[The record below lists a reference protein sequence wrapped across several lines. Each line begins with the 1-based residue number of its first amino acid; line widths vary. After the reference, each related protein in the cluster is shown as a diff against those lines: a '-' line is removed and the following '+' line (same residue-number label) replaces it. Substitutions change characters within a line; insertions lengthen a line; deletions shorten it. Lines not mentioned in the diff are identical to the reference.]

1 MKNKKF
7 ILKTIADCLVAGL
20 ISVGVFQS
28 PTFAI
33 ESLSG
38 YAVLIGTVLL
48 TLFLM
53 TIYALK
59 FHQKK
64 AVTGLS
70 IALVVSM
77 AEIYAIGL
85 ALGKQP
91 SAGVS
96 NQSEQDELF
105 GSTSN
110 RRRATASSTTTT
122 SSSSTTAPAP

>member
-1 MKNKKF
+1 MRDDKF

-38 YAVLIGTVLL
+38 YAVLIGLVLL
-48 TLFLM
+48 TLLLM

-64 AVTGLS
+64 AITGLL
-70 IALVVSM
+70 IALGVSM
-77 AEIYAIGL
+77 LEVFAIGF
-85 ALGKQP
+85 ALGKSFDLIVVVWFIIIP
-91 SAGVS
+91 SVLIFDKILG
-96 NQSEQDELF
+96 
-105 GSTSN
+105 
-110 RRRATASSTTTT
+110 
-122 SSSSTTAPAP
+122 